1 MKDATL
7 GGYWH
12 EHQRP
17 PAFEGPDGDSY
28 TVEIIT
34 ERDQSDDETMW
45 CAYVFFL
52 RWSGNQAVGHV
63 ESEYLARAATA
74 EAARAEVEQLSL
86 HVVKGL
92 LDRLLAQ

>member
-1 MKDATL
+1 
-7 GGYWH
+7 
-12 EHQRP
+12 
-17 PAFEGPDGDSY
+17 
-28 TVEIIT
+28 
-34 ERDQSDDETMW
+34 MW

-52 RWSGNQAVGHV
+52 RWSGNQPVGHV

-86 HVVKGL
+86 HVVKEI